1 MFPDVVALFKADH
14 ETEYNQLKQQ
24 RKKTS
29 TVPTSQLLTDEAL
42 SAFSRL
48 LSKAKK
54 AATEAQAAEARLFR
68 ALEDMCIDLDTP
80 TNAEN
85 ASNLGEAISCY
96 LAYDEF
102 SHKGIMSEVRALY
115 CKEGEEC

>member
-1 MFPDVVALFKADH
+1 MFPDVVALFDANL
-14 ETEYNQLKQQ
+14 EAEYKQLKQQ
-24 RKKTS
+24 SQKVSTTS
-29 TVPTSQLLTDEAL
+29 ASQLLTDEAL

-54 AATEAQAAEARLFR
+54 AATEAQAAEARVFR

-80 TNAEN
+80 SNAEN
-85 ASNLGEAISCY
+85 ATNLGDAISCY

-102 SHKGIMSEVRALY
+102 SHKDIMDEIRAIY
-115 CKEGEEC
+115 SKEE